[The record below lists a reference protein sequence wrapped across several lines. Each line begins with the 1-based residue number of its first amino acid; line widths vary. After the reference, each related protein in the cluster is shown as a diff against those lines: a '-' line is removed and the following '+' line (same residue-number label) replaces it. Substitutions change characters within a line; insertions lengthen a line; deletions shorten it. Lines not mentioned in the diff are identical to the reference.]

1 MDDQDNVYQGIWT
14 NWSRGSATMGAT
26 LTTTR
31 QKGDLLIAFTALF
44 VPYVI
49 SRLWRIFCLASH
61 QLYSTP
67 SSRDTIHHQRQVILR
82 NSSSADSG
90 LASLL
95 LVLLAWRHSPW
106 KHFGRIFPVAF
117 FAICFIIA
125 TTIAGGY
132 SSQISTAVGNEV
144 LLKGE
149 HCAILSTDVRGQL
162 NSTTEMLKTIHQTK
176 SLDDAINYAQ
186 QCYSST
192 PSGVLDCDRF
202 VVRNIATVIKDYA
215 AGCPFASDIC
225 RDNATNIRLDTGH
238 IDSNDYFGLNAPTNQ
253 RLSFRRVLSCAPL
266 KTDGYSGTVTVFN
279 KTYTSYNYGTILTGS
294 SDDLVTQNF
303 TYVVTDTETQYSQ
316 LGTTPA
322 GLNYRLNA
330 VVAAPVH
337 GDFPLAAS
345 DFRPIPAV
353 RNMNGDIII
362 VFLSG
367 NGILFDKQ
375 SGDAWYRTRTYS
387 RNLTSTGASGKTH
400 AYQFDE
406 AASPLGCVQ
415 QYQWCNP
422 SYSGTSGCGPL
433 ASFSDAADGALP
445 FFNLSKNQEIGEQDR
460 AYLNSAV
467 GARFLWMMI
476 AQRSLDDVNGVVAQM
491 GAKSLAS
498 QSSLSSGIQMNITD
512 NQWQLDV
519 TNWWN
524 IMLSATQSV
533 FVDTA
538 LRQSTRGLEPA
549 LISPANEYERQL
561 CNSQKIRS
569 TAYAS
574 FSLFGLLFT
583 YVTGAIIIIVS
594 YLLDPILSC
603 LHKRRKY
610 KQYEYIEWC
619 TNQTMQLHRLA
630 HSELECG
637 EWSYCMDSV
646 PITDTKVKLASLD
659 ISDLKA
665 PKLLRRNSSHKT
677 EPKPESNNQGDDSSG
692 EEISQV
698 SSDETLMAPESVHTA
713 HSEETNI
720 ERGS

>member
-1 MDDQDNVYQGIWT
+1 DQDNVYQGIWT

-44 VPYVI
+44 VPYVM

-82 NSSSADSG
+82 NSSNADSG

-149 HCAILSTDVRGQL
+149 HCAILSTDIQGQF
-162 NSTTEMLKTIHQTK
+162 NSTTEMLKSIHLTK

-238 IDSNDYFGLNAPTNQ
+238 IDSNDYFGLNAPKNQ
-253 RLSFRRVLSCAPL
+253 RLSFRQVLSCAPL
-266 KTDGYSGTVTVFN
+266 KTNGYTGTVTILN
-279 KTYTSYNYGTILTGS
+279 KTFTSYNYGTI
-294 SDDLVTQNF
+294 
-303 TYVVTDTETQYSQ
+303 
-316 LGTTPA
+316 
-322 GLNYRLNA
+322 A
-330 VVAAPVH
+330 VVAVPMD
-337 GDFPLAAS
+337 GDFPLSDS

-375 SGDAWYRTRTYS
+375 SGDAWYRARSYS
-387 RNLTSTGASGKTH
+387 RNLTTTGASGIRYT
-400 AYQFDE
+400 YQFDE

-433 ASFSDAADGALP
+433 ANRAAL
-445 FFNLSKNQEIGEQDR
+445 K
-460 AYLNSAV
+460 SAV
-467 GARFLWMMI
+467 GARFLWTMMV
-476 AQRSLDDVNGVVAQM
+476 QQSLDNINGVVTQM

-498 QSSLSSGIQMNITD
+498 QSSLYSGIQMNITD

-524 IMLSATQSV
+524 IMLSAAQSI

-538 LRQSTRGLEPA
+538 LRQSARGLEPA

-583 YVTGAIIIIVS
+583 YVTGAIIIMIS

-665 PKLLRRNSSHKT
+665 PKL
-677 EPKPESNNQGDDSSG
+677 
-692 EEISQV
+692 
-698 SSDETLMAPESVHTA
+698 
-713 HSEETNI
+713 
-720 ERGS
+720 